1 MTMAAWQHSDM
12 GRLCI
17 LFVCGLDFDGQQR
30 WTGVPCVE
38 ETTWICE
45 TLPNIAKWIENVKT
59 YFLIC
64 VEFRLCINPS
74 V

>member
-1 MTMAAWQHSDM
+1 MTMAAWQQSDM

-30 WTGVPCVE
+30 CTGVPCVE
-38 ETTWICE
+38 ETVWICE
-45 TLPNIAKWIENVKT
+45 TLLNIAKWIEERQNI
-59 YFLIC
+59 FLIC
-64 VEFRLCINPS
+64 VEFILCINPS